1 MTIWA
6 LLDIMGKQYEY
17 VVIKFIEFINNFWLF
32 EKFLLNKSAALVT
45 RQAWFSFLAFL
56 RWGQTNSFLTKTVS
70 IFPFSNLIFSQS
82 LSNKNT
88 HILQRKIYLI
98 KKNVWKY
105 VSEETA
111 KTRNWAT
118 CLDFQCPFTTS
129 FANTYRMRLDFLF
142 IFSCKCNTYIC
153 FDLWPICI

>member
-1 MTIWA
+1 MTLWA
-6 LLDIMGKQYEY
+6 WLVKLENQYDY
-17 VVIKFIEFINNFWLF
+17 YAVIKFIEFINNFWSF

-56 RWGQTNSFLTKTVS
+56 RRGQTTSFLTKTVS

-98 KKNVWKY
+98 KKNVRKY
-105 VSEETA
+105 VREETA

-129 FANTYRMRLDFLF
+129 FANTANTYRMRLDFLF
-142 IFSCKCNTYIC
+142 IF
-153 FDLWPICI
+153 FLQM